1 MLQRV
6 SDSDLFSTIESIA
19 QVVAKNPAL
28 KFSAES
34 SFLSDLGLSSL
45 SMVMLLTEVCER
57 LKLNIFNFSESD
69 LSGVKTVRDMV
80 ELLKAKG

>member
-6 SDSDLFSTIESIA
+6 SDSDIFSTIESIT
-19 QVVAKNPAL
+19 QVVAKTSTL

-34 SFLSDLGLSSL
+34 NFLSDLGLSSL

-80 ELLKAKG
+80 ELLKTKG